1 MKKLITL
8 TLVFFTFTSSFSQ
21 TITVG
26 APANTN
32 ATSQLRAPNGT
43 TGHTTMRAH
52 MIIPA
57 AELTGIAS
65 GTTFTGLG
73 FLYSV
78 GVTGIASGNIQFY
91 LENTTDAT
99 NLKSN
104 IWATA
109 ITGMTSVY
117 NGTYTIPT
125 IATASN
131 VTLTGTFTY
140 TGGGLYV
147 AYDYVGSTFGTVA
160 ATYLCNN
167 LLAGG
172 IKMDVSTTT
181 TAPATLTQSSGF
193 RPEIQFSYNNPYTN
207 NVSVT
212 GIFPGKGQDNLLLGT
227 TQVVDAQIKNLSSVT
242 LTNVPV
248 TLSITGANPYTA
260 TQTIPS
266 ITSGT
271 TASLSFLGVPKTIT
285 GVQTVVVSVPPDQQ
299 TSNDTYSLTQN
310 VYCDTVGYAYGNSIS
325 GGLGYNT
332 GAGILANLFVLP
344 AGGPIYVKKVVPTI
358 ANAAAVTGNTIK
370 GVLLN
375 SAGVIIDST
384 ANHVIT
390 AAELGQNVPLTFLN
404 GGVNHAGD
412 SVYIGFRQVA
422 NATTGYFPLA
432 TQDIAGITPS
442 DIFCGFGVNGGT
454 FANYTTFG
462 IFLIKAVLSTVN
474 ITSNV
479 ANNIA
484 CPNVPVTVSTGAGW
498 PTYSFLVNTNNA
510 QTGASSN
517 YTFTPTTNSLTVA
530 QVTLGTCTYTSP
542 LNITVGTNSASTV
555 NATFCQGTTY
565 MFNSQA
571 ITSPGTYTATVP
583 NSSGCDSVVTLNL
596 SYGAVAVTSNQTICA
611 GGSYSIGTNTYTSAG
626 TYVDTIQIVSGCDS
640 IITTILTVNAPLTST
655 IQANICAG
663 TSYAFGGQNYSTA
676 GTYTN
681 QVQNASGCDSII
693 TLNLTVSAPVNVT
706 VTQTGAM
713 LTASATGSTYQW
725 ISCPSN
731 TPIAGATSSSF
742 QPTDT
747 IGIYAVIVTTAGC
760 SDTSIC
766 NTVNQT
772 GIDELDLSASIGLYP
787 NPTVDFVNLVS
798 QSSKIEGYR
807 VMDLNGRV
815 VLVSDMNMPTKNIQF
830 SVGKLAVGTY
840 NVEINTE
847 FGTTH
852 KVFIKK

>member
-1 MKKLITL
+1 MKKLIIL
-8 TLVFFTFTSSFSQ
+8 TLVCFTISLSFAQ

-32 ATSQLRAPNGT
+32 ATTQLRAPNGLT
-43 TGHTTMRAH
+43 SHTTMRAH

-57 AELTGIAS
+57 TDLTGIAS

-73 FLYSV
+73 FLYSA

-99 NLKSN
+99 NLKSTV
-104 IWATA
+104 WATA

-125 IATASN
+125 TATASN

-147 AYDYVGSTFGTVA
+147 AYDYVGSTFGTAA
-160 ATYLCNN
+160 ATYLCDN

-172 IKMDVSTTT
+172 IKMDASTTT

-193 RPEIQFSYNNPYTN
+193 RPEIQFSYSNPYTN

-212 GIFPGKGQDNLLLGT
+212 GIFPGKGQDNLLLGS
-227 TQVVDAQIKNLSSVT
+227 TQVVDAQIKNLSSGT

-299 TSNDTYSLTQN
+299 TSNDTYTLTQN
-310 VYCDTVGYAYGNSIS
+310 VYCDTVGYAYGNSVT

-370 GVLLN
+370 GVILN

-454 FANYTTFG
+454 YANYNTFG

-479 ANNIA
+479 TNNIA

-498 PTYSFLVNTNNA
+498 PTYSFLVNTSNV
-510 QTGASSN
+510 QTGSSSN

-530 QVTLGTCTYTSP
+530 QVTLGSCTYSSP
-542 LNITVGTNSASTV
+542 LNISVGTNSASTV

-583 NSSGCDSVVTLNL
+583 NSSGCDSLITLNL
-596 SYGAVAVTSNQTICA
+596 SYGAVAVTSNKTICA
-611 GGSYSIGTNTYTSAG
+611 GGSYSIGTSTYTTAG

-640 IITTILTVNAPLTST
+640 IITTVLTVNAPLTST

-693 TLNLTVSAPVNVT
+693 TLNLTVSAPVNVS

-731 TPIAGATSSSF
+731 TPITGATSSSF
-742 QPTDT
+742 QSTDT
-747 IGIYAVIVTTAGC
+747 IGTYAVIVTTAGC
-760 SDTSIC
+760 ADTSTCTTI
-766 NTVNQT
+766 NQT
-772 GIDELDLSASIGLYP
+772 GIDELDLSAAINLYP
-787 NPTVDFVNLVS
+787 NPTVDLINLVS
-798 QSSKIEGYR
+798 KSSNIEGYK
-807 VMDLNGRV
+807 VMDLNGRI
-815 VLVSDMNMPTKNIQF
+815 VLTSELNIPSQNIQF
-830 SVGKLAVGTY
+830 SVAKLAMGTY
-840 NVEINTE
+840 KVEIKTE
-847 FGTTH
+847 LGSTS